1 MKEMCT
7 LIRIRRK
14 QGKLKVYETINKDL
28 TLIIQKVN
36 MVILEILWNT
46 KIMTII
52 MVIQVTIEDQQLFL

>member
-1 MKEMCT
+1 MKGMCT

-14 QGKLKVYETINKDL
+14 QEKLKVYETINKDL

-36 MVILEILWNT
+36 MVILEVLWNT

-52 MVIQVTIEDQQLFL
+52 MVIQATIEDQQLFL